1 MTSSITARDTGR
13 SRSHGHCRSNAGLA
27 EIDQVTGVVVRVV
40 ETAGINSS
48 TSTQRISMGWP
59 NRGQVSDRFDN
70 KAIGQIGY
78 HEIDVAWAVSVLE
91 RLARD
96 FPADHAA
103 VVEVLSAFIRTYTSA
118 ERLRSW
124 LTAPADA
131 AIAHVLALGSRGSRW
146 RR

>member
-13 SRSHGHCRSNAGLA
+13 SRSHGHCRSNVGLA

-48 TSTQRISMGWP
+48 TSTQRISMGCP

-78 HEIDVAWAVSVLE
+78 HEIDV
-91 RLARD
+91 RLGGIC
-96 FPADHAA
+96 FG
-103 VVEVLSAFIRTYTSA
+103 TS
-118 ERLRSW
+118 R
-124 LTAPADA
+124 P
-131 AIAHVLALGSRGSRW
+131 
-146 RR
+146 